1 MAHNFDFLVS
11 EATSPNSD
19 LEHAVRGLMLFAQKN
34 ANGKDKAEFIEW
46 LDEKTMLSAMNTAST
61 KPGDW
66 FECAEGKTWQ
76 EMEDYYIRYNEN

>member
-11 EATSPNSD
+11 EAISPNSD
-19 LEHAVRGLMLFAQKN
+19 LEHAVRGLLVFAQKN
-34 ANGKDKAEFIEW
+34 ATKEDKEQFISW
-46 LDEKTMLSAMNTAST
+46 LDNKMMLGAMYTANT

-76 EMEDYYIRYNEN
+76 EMEDYYYNEN

>member
-1 MAHNFDFLVS
+1 
-11 EATSPNSD
+11 
-19 LEHAVRGLMLFAQKN
+19 
-34 ANGKDKAEFIEW
+34 
-46 LDEKTMLSAMNTAST
+46 MNTAST